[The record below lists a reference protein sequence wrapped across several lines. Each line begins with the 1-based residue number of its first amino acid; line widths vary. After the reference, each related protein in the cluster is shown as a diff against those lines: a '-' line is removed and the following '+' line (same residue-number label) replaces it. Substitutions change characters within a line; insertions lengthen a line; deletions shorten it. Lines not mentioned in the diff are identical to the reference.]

1 MFEEKLYD
9 WVWITGSTLLGCAFT
24 NEVRQGWAAA
34 FCSSSCLGLPY
45 LWCWDTYSLRSS
57 DTLAPECSQE
67 LDNARSTFNKP
78 WQVLIQE
85 GEMVALVPKIWP
97 EGETQMISDE
107 WSSSRARKLHRK
119 TGNGFGCPCQAM
131 VECGSLK
138 KISAVLPPPAGARCL
153 ARKRHKPQGGW
164 GCTREGHESRD
175 RRVAFQLV
183 ASSACWASGGVV
195 GMGSPVPAVGG
206 LLLSMY
212 TQKNA
217 WVLLG
222 TGLVTP
228 CSQRNV
234 FIPVV
239 LSVNFPSPSGHL
251 FYSIMAWG
259 LEVGEKGRIFWRH
272 TSACCQLCWWEQTL
286 NLSSVSI
293 CKCLH
298 GLSSQAVQS
307 VLLSV
312 CIKCL
317 QCFIATCLLGVNNPG
332 YH

>member
-1 MFEEKLYD
+1 
-9 WVWITGSTLLGCAFT
+9 
-24 NEVRQGWAAA
+24 
-34 FCSSSCLGLPY
+34 
-45 LWCWDTYSLRSS
+45 
-57 DTLAPECSQE
+57 
-67 LDNARSTFNKP
+67 
-78 WQVLIQE
+78 
-85 GEMVALVPKIWP
+85 MVTLVPKIWP
-97 EGETQMISDE
+97 EGETQKISDE
-107 WSSSRARKLHRK
+107 WSSSRARRLHRK

-138 KISAVLPPPAGARCL
+138 KISAVLPFPPAGARCL
-153 ARKRHKPQGGW
+153 ARKRYKPQGGW

-195 GMGSPVPAVGG
+195 GRGSPVPAVRGYYSVCIHRKMHG
-206 LLLSMY
+206 
-212 TQKNA
+212 
-217 WVLLG
+217 
-222 TGLVTP
+222 
-228 CSQRNV
+228 R

-239 LSVNFPSPSGHL
+239 LSVNFPSPSGH
-251 FYSIMAWG
+251 FYIIMAWG
-259 LEVGEKGRIFWRH
+259 LEVGEKGRIFWKH
-272 TSACCQLCWWEQTL
+272 TPACCQLCWWEQTL

-317 QCFIATCLLGVNNPG
+317 QCFIATCLLGVYNPG
-332 YH
+332 YHWLVWCLRLCWMYILSVALIMWSNVAQLLQAAKAIVLKCQKPSLGDRLRNIVLFIELD